1 MTTYLPPGK
10 KAQTAEWKQGAV
22 GPSALHEP
30 ARPCLFCVSL
40 AKKKELK
47 VEAKYAQVPLL
58 RLPAQFFPKN
68 TERFKVPAQP
78 GGLDPMIRGCLS
90 PRVPLKRVCCHSQRT
105 QTLRRARCSFS
116 HEDSPRAHTPDAA
129 SFLMAGK
136 AQWSRVCDATLGLE
150 PSAVIMQWR
159 PWTEKASTGR
169 G

>member
-1 MTTYLPPGK
+1 MTKYLPPDK

-30 ARPCLFCVSL
+30 ARPCLFCASL

-78 GGLDPMIRGCLS
+78 GGFDPMIRGCLS
-90 PRVPLKRVCCHSQRT
+90 PRFHLNAFAVTPNEPKLSGGPVAHSPTRT
-105 QTLRRARCSFS
+105 PRERTHLTLLVS
-116 HEDSPRAHTPDAA
+116 
-129 SFLMAGK
+129 
-136 AQWSRVCDATLGLE
+136 
-150 PSAVIMQWR
+150 
-159 PWTEKASTGR
+159 
-169 G
+169 